1 MEEEINKIEIRSE
14 EVQEIL
20 GKPPRWIVRWGITI
34 VFAIVVVIFVGS
46 YFFKYPDIISSTI
59 IISTENIPA
68 NIVAKTNGKIIALF
82 VEDKQKVKKSSILA
96 IIENPA
102 NYESIVNLKLKLNS
116 LDNTNTILT
125 DSLKKISFNE
135 NYSLGD
141 LQASYIGFLK
151 SIKDYQIFIDSDFQ
165 HKKINSLNN
174 QISKYNVL
182 LSRLEKQASII
193 NNQLDIAK
201 RQFSRDS
208 ALFKSNTISKIDFE
222 KSENSLLQSKY
233 SYESAKSS
241 LDNTKITVAQLEQ
254 NILELQQ
261 QYEEQKQQ
269 FELALNNNKETLK
282 TQIKTWEQMF
292 LLESPIDGQ
301 VTFTQYWS
309 INQNVKAGDNVITIV
324 PEKETKII
332 GKIKLPM
339 QGSGKVKVGQ
349 KVNIK
354 FDNYP
359 YMEYGMVRGIVKS
372 ISLVPMD
379 ANYTVEVELPKGLK
393 TNYKK
398 TLIFC
403 QEMQGIAEIITD
415 DTRLI
420 ERFLNPLKAIWK
432 KNVE

>member
-254 NILELQQ
+254 RILELQQ

>member
-254 NILELQQ
+254 SILELQQ